1 MRGPPPSATYVGRLR
16 KRVNCQAGPQWE
28 PPGAGVG
35 ERLDPGGLFVR
46 GATGP
51 GGGRSPA
58 GPPAAH
64 PREVRGTD
72 GGCRAERPCHA
83 DASPAPRAEESASRP
98 GLAGPEWLQKAAPA
112 TGWPRDGAACGSPR
126 PEGRAAQAGKHSDT
140 ARFSSYVNGNK
151 MLNFLFHVF
160 TSMWKDLYTLHAK
173 LFQIFHIVL
182 KY

>member
-1 MRGPPPSATYVGRLR
+1 MKSHLRGAQSGPAHSRESSGEANAGPSALR
-16 KRVNCQAGPQWE
+16 HLCGQVMKRVNCQARPQWE

-58 GPPAAH
+58 GPPAVY

-72 GGCRAERPCHA
+72 GGCRAETRAQPHGQRSLHR
-83 DASPAPRAEESASRP
+83 DQGSPALSGCKRQHQRVAHPDP
-98 GLAGPEWLQKAAPA
+98 
-112 TGWPRDGAACGSPR
+112 
-126 PEGRAAQAGKHSDT
+126 SDML
-140 ARFSSYVNGNK
+140 RRQGNTQIQ
-151 MLNFLFHVF
+151 HVF
-160 TSMWKDLYTLHAK
+160 QVMQMGT
-173 LFQIFHIVL
+173 